1 MRIPVEEMEKNLLD
15 GFYMTTPVQRYK
27 GLNWYPQA
35 HDFADVIGNGNV
47 MMGAGILA
55 CLSANKAWDINR
67 RLAVDACNGIF
78 AGHVG
83 NALDKAR
90 AIYAGADPETV
101 LPMGRKTGHFY
112 MNILDPMNPDYVT
125 IDRHMIRVAKLEWD
139 NGSPTVTLK
148 EYDDVV
154 LAAKLAAA
162 KVGVASSAFQAMVWE
177 WSRAH

>member
-1 MRIPVEEMEKNLLD
+1 MEKNLLD
-15 GFYMTTPVQRYK
+15 GFYMTTPIQRYK

-47 MMGAGILA
+47 MMGAGMLA

-90 AIYAGADPETV
+90 AIYAGADPRTV
-101 LPMGRKTGHFY
+101 LPMARKTGHFF
-112 MNILDPMNPDYVT
+112 MNIWNPFDPDYVT
-125 IDRHMIRVAKLEWD
+125 IDRHAIRAATLDWD

-148 EYDDVV
+148 QYGDFV
-154 LAAKLAAA
+154 LAYQKAAA
-162 KVGVASSAFQAMVWE
+162 NVGLVPSAFQAILWI
-177 WSRAH
+177 WSRAR